1 MTQKLYIPIGIPASG
16 KTTYWNEHFDKEQVL
31 RLSRDD
37 INAMLSGAVYTQ
49 NINNVIKDAENII
62 LESVLEAD
70 FSIYIDRVNLTP
82 KSRKRFINKA
92 KSIKPKLYVVG
103 LFFKPNLKEA
113 VLRNDSRTDKTLDQ
127 REKLE
132 EFIPEAKRILTEP
145 SFDESFDE
153 IHFIN
158 PDGTTD
164 RVEKVRELDQKN
176 ELQVS

>member
-92 KSIKPKLYVVG
+92 KNIKSKLYVVG
-103 LFFKPNLKEA
+103 LYFKPDLKEA

-158 PDGTTD
+158 PDGTTN
-164 RVEKVRELDQKN
+164 RVEKVRELDQKD

>member
-1 MTQKLYIPIGIPASG
+1 MTQKLYIPMGIPASG
-16 KTTYWNEHFDKEQVL
+16 KTTYYNEHFDKEQVL

-37 INAMLSGAVYTQ
+37 INSMLSGTVYTQ

-62 LESVLEAD
+62 LESILKAG
-70 FSIYIDRVNLTP
+70 FNIYIDRVNLTP

-103 LFFKPNLKEA
+103 LYFKPDLKEA

-158 PDGTTD
+158 SDGTTK

-176 ELQVS
+176 ELQIS

>member
-16 KTTYWNEHFDKEQVL
+16 KTTYWAEHFDKEQVL
-31 RLSRDD
+31 RISRDD
-37 INAMLSGAVYTQ
+37 INTMLSGAVYTQ
-49 NINNVIKDAENII
+49 NINNVIKDSENVI
-62 LESVLEAD
+62 LESALQAG

-92 KSIKPKLYVVG
+92 KNIKRDLYVVA
-103 LFFKPNLKEA
+103 LFFEPDLKEA
-113 VLRNDSRTDKTLDQ
+113 VVRNESRTDKTLDQ

-132 EFIPEAKRILTEP
+132 EFIPEALRTLTEP

-158 PDGTTD
+158 SDGTTK
-164 RVEKVRELDQKN
+164 RVEKLRELDQES
-176 ELQVS
+176 ELQIS

>member
-37 INAMLSGAVYTQ
+37 INSMLSGAVYTQ

-92 KSIKPKLYVVG
+92 KNIKSKLYVVG
-103 LFFKPNLKEA
+103 LYFKPDLKEA

>member
-37 INAMLSGAVYTQ
+37 INAMLSGTVYTQ

-62 LESVLEAD
+62 LESVLEAG
-70 FSIYIDRVNLTP
+70 FSIFIDRVNLTP

-103 LFFKPNLKEA
+103 LFFKPDLKEA

-164 RVEKVRELDQKN
+164 RVEKIRELDKKN

>member
-37 INAMLSGAVYTQ
+37 INAMLSGTVYTQ

-62 LESVLEAD
+62 LESVLEAG
-70 FSIYIDRVNLTP
+70 FNIYIDRVNLTP

-103 LFFKPNLKEA
+103 LYFKPDLKEA

-145 SFDESFDE
+145 SFDENFNE

-164 RVEKVRELDQKN
+164 RVEKVRELDQKD